1 MLVIHAMRLQLA
13 MHQSVD
19 QSFASLSVIWNHE
32 KQRLGAIFNLIWLQ
46 TLQWKQTAPYK
57 ATRVPYSL
65 FQTNIITSNE
75 RSFVY
80 QRSVKR
86 DFMALNHIVNKL
98 GFHYV
103 HSVKQ
108 LRYILSLHSCP
119 WKISGHAYFI
129 CSLTFLQACQIWPL
143 TTVGKILMI
152 VYLNSCQNLI

>member
-1 MLVIHAMRLQLA
+1 MSWCLLVIHATRLQLA

-19 QSFASLSVIWNHE
+19 QSFAAHSVIWNHE

-65 FQTNIITSNE
+65 FQTNIITWNE

-86 DFMALNHIVNKL
+86 DFMAVNQIVNKL
-98 GFHYV
+98 GFHYLIQWSNWGTFYRFILARKKSLV
-103 HSVKQ
+103 MLILYVLWHSFRRVKFGLWPQ
-108 LRYILSLHSCP
+108 LE
-119 WKISGHAYFI
+119 K
-129 CSLTFLQACQIWPL
+129 
-143 TTVGKILMI
+143 
-152 VYLNSCQNLI
+152 